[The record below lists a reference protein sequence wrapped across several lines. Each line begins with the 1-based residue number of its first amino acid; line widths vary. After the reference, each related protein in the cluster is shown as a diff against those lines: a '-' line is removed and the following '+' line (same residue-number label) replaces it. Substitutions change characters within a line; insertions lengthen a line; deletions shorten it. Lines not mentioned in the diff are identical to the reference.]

1 MIGWTVLCLPTVMI
15 ATFCLSLKARCFLA
29 FAFVARMA
37 INSPQNSSHG
47 GTVVSKRNRTN
58 ISLTKTRTTQI
69 SRLKN
74 GIGLTMKLGEHDC
87 CAIVV
92 TGGLIVWAH
101 ISEVTITR
109 AVISKK
115 KMNII
120 SNNLAVLLSCKS
132 LSVKRGS
139 LFWWSPSPS
148 TVLAKRM
155 MTPAYKV
162 FSTKIPWNTNFN
174 WNQPKPIETD
184 WYQLKKIGNNR
195 NQLKPI
201 ETNWNQLKPIEH
213 LEHQLKLL
221 LMVHLL
227 ELRGLCKRKIDCVFF
242 LHLKNTFRVY
252 DDSEETNCV
261 AQKFCEGQT
270 NPVLT
275 KDADCW
281 YWQKGN

>member
-1 MIGWTVLCLPTVMI
+1 MVIHSAIEERRIWYDENLEYILYQNIHISTRATEMIGWTVLCLPTVMI

-29 FAFVARMA
+29 FAFVAKMA

-74 GIGLTMKLGEHDC
+74 GIGLTMKLGEQDC

-92 TGGLIVWAH
+92 TGGLNVWAH

-132 LSVKRGS
+132 LSVKRGP
-139 LFWWSPSPS
+139 LFWLSPSPS

-155 MTPAYKV
+155 MTTAYKV

-174 WNQPKPIETD
+174 WNQPKPIET
-184 WYQLKKIGNNR
+184 NR
-195 NQLKPI
+195 NHFKPMIRI
-201 ETNWNQLKPIEH
+201 ETNWNQLST
-213 LEHQLKLL
+213 L
-221 LMVHLL
+221 
-227 ELRGLCKRKIDCVFF
+227 
-242 LHLKNTFRVY
+242 NT
-252 DDSEETNCV
+252 SSNC
-261 AQKFCEGQT
+261 FSWSI
-270 NPVLT
+270 
-275 KDADCW
+275 CW
-281 YWQKGN
+281 NSVGCAKEK

>member
-1 MIGWTVLCLPTVMI
+1 MVIHSAIEEQRIWYDENLECIFYQNIHISTRATEMIGWTVLCLPTVMI

-29 FAFVARMA
+29 FAFVAKMA

-155 MTPAYKV
+155 MTTVYKV
-162 FSTKIPWNTNFN
+162 FSTTIPWNTNFN
-174 WNQPKPIETD
+174 WNQPKPMETNQNQLIPIEKNGTN
-184 WYQLKKIGNNR
+184 WNE
-195 NQLKPI
+195 LKPI
-201 ETNWNQLKPIEH
+201 ETNWAPWTPAQTASHGPSAGTPWAVQK
-213 LEHQLKLL
+213 KDR
-221 LMVHLL
+221 
-227 ELRGLCKRKIDCVFF
+227 LRIFF
-242 LHLKNTFRVY
+242 T
-252 DDSEETNCV
+252 
-261 AQKFCEGQT
+261 
-270 NPVLT
+270 P
-275 KDADCW
+275 
-281 YWQKGN
+281 